1 MGRGTLNEKFFF
13 DTYAFFELIQG
24 NPAYERY
31 RTAQPITT
39 IVNLAEL
46 SFGIRREHPL
56 EESEKYV
63 KKYSQML
70 TDIEIHDVI
79 KATEFKINNRHLSLV
94 DAIGY
99 CVAQRLEVKFLTGD
113 KEFKHMKNVEFVR

>member
-1 MGRGTLNEKFFF
+1 MGRITMSEKFFF

-24 NPAYERY
+24 NPAYEKY
-31 RTAQPITT
+31 RAVQPITT

-46 SFGIRREHPL
+46 SFGIRREHPI

-70 TDIEIHDVI
+70 TDIEISDVI
-79 KATEFKINNRHLSLV
+79 KAAEFKVNNRHLSLV

-99 CVAQRLEVKFLTGD
+99 CVAQRIGVKFLTGD
-113 KEFKHMKNVEFVR
+113 KEFSHMKNVEFVQ